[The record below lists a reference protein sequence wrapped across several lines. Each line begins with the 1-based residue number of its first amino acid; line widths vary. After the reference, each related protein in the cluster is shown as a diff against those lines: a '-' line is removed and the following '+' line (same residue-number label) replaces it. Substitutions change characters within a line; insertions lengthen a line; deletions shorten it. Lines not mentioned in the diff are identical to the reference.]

1 MEVIEDPQRMQ
12 AMALG
17 WRRQGIKV
25 GLVPTMGFLHEGHLS
40 LVRIAREQAE
50 LVVLSLFVNPTQFG
64 PNEDL
69 DRYPKNI
76 ERDLALCEQEG
87 VSVVFM
93 PSAEK
98 VYAADAS
105 VFVQEAQLSR
115 GLCGLSRPVHFRGVL
130 TVVAKLFNL
139 ILPDVAVFGEKDA
152 QQIRLIR
159 RMVRDLN
166 FPLEILPGPIVREAD
181 GVAMSSR
188 NANLSEPERL
198 QARVLRKSLMAV
210 SAAVAAGES
219 DLRKLRG
226 IVDLLLAEAPLGQLD
241 YLEFVDD
248 ETLVPVERIG
258 DRPVLA
264 AMAVQFPG
272 ARLID
277 NVVLF
282 RQEHQG

>member
-1 MEVIEDPQRMQ
+1 MEVVDDPQRMQ
-12 AMALG
+12 TMGLG
-17 WRRQGIKV
+17 WRRQGLKV
-25 GLVPTMGFLHEGHLS
+25 GLVPTMGYLHEGHLS
-40 LVRIAREQAE
+40 LVRIARQQAE
-50 LVVLSLFVNPTQFG
+50 VVVLSLFVNPTQFG

-76 ERDLALCEQEG
+76 ERDLALCREEG

-93 PSAEK
+93 PEARD
-98 VYAADAS
+98 VYLPDSS
-105 VFVQEAQLSR
+105 VFVQEEKLSQ

-139 ILPDVAVFGEKDA
+139 ILPDLAVFGEKDA

-166 FPLEILPGPIVREAD
+166 FPVEILSGAIVREPD

-188 NANLSEPERL
+188 NSNLSEAERE
-198 QARVLRKSLMAV
+198 QALVLRKSLLAISEAV
-210 SAAVAAGES
+210 TLGEREVVS
-219 DLRKLRG
+219 LRKIADVFLQ
-226 IVDLLLAEAPLGQLD
+226 ATPLGSLD

-248 ETLVPVERIG
+248 ETLVAVEKVG
-258 DRPVLA
+258 DRPVLV
-264 AMAVQFPG
+264 AMAVQFSG

-277 NVVLF
+277 NIVIA
-282 RQEHQG
+282 